1 MCVCV
6 LVHTQLLYNPFEVE
20 VMILKG
26 KIFNTEKSPHRTYI
40 PPLIEWIEV
49 EQEDCILY
57 ASQQGVDTNNPEI
70 GPGGEGEGGETV
82 FESKGNAFFFDDP
95 EEVDINF

>member
-57 ASQQGVDTNNPEI
+57 ASQQGV
-70 GPGGEGEGGETV
+70 EGEVPKDDEDTGGETE
-82 FESKGNAFFFDDP
+82 FAKSNGNAFFFDDP